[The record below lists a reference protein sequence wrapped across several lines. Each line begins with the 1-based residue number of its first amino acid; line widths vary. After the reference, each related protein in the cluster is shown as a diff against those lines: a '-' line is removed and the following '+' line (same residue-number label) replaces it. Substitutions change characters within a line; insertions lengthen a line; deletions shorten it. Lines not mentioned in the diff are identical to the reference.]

1 VNTDRHDL
9 QRELEDG
16 LASLNLTTADDVVTK
31 LLHYVAMLV
40 KWNRTY
46 NLTAIRE
53 PKAMISRHLLDSL
66 AVMPYIC
73 GPNILDVG
81 TGAGLPGIPLAL
93 MNLDFNWV
101 LLDSNGKKTRFVTQA
116 VAELGLNNVTVV
128 TGRVAEQGQ
137 VGHFNTVISRA
148 FSNLNAFI
156 EGAGHLCRPDG
167 QLLAMKGIVDEA
179 ELKQIP
185 PNYTAEHILLQVPA
199 LDAQRCIIK
208 LVIK

>member
-1 VNTDRHDL
+1 MNTDRHDL

>member
-1 VNTDRHDL
+1 MNTDRHDL

-208 LVIK
+208 FVIK